1 MNENLK
7 TSAQI
12 ATESGLSKRRVNQF
26 AKRFNLTKIGTI
38 FVWDVEAEKLL
49 YSRIG
54 MRGHKLG
61 N

>member
-12 ATESGLSKRRVNQF
+12 AIESGLSKRRVNQF
-26 AKRFNLTKIGTI
+26 AKRFNIPKIGTL
-38 FVWDVEAEKLL
+38 FVWDEEAEKLF

-54 MRGHKLG
+54 MRGHKLKD
-61 N
+61 